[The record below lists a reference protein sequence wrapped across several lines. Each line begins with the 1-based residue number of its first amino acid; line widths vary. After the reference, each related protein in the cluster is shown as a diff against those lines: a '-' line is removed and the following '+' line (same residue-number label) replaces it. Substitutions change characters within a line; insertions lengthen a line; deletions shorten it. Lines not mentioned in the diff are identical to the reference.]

1 MTTIPPSALGNHE
14 VNAELALA
22 IKENANLK
30 KEIKKL
36 NKLKA
41 DQAKQNAESLKQNNE
56 VKQRECAE

>member
-14 VNAELALA
+14 ANAELALA

-36 NKLKA
+36 NKSKA
-41 DQAKQNAESLKQNNE
+41 DQAKQNAESLK
-56 VKQRECAE
+56 

>member
-1 MTTIPPSALGNHE
+1 MTTIPPSALENHE

-41 DQAKQNAESLKQNNE
+41 DQAK
-56 VKQRECAE
+56 